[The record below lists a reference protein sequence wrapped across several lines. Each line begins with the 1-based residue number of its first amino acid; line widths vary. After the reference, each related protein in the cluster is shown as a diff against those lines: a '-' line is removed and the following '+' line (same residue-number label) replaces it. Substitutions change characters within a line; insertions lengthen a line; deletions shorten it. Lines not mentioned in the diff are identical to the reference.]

1 MKSFRAQWRRTSLRT
16 KLVAVMLGL
25 MIVAIFATAIGSAH
39 TLRIAMTSQIDK
51 QLNVSKS
58 TMAYGLNKAYLYSL
72 NEDNGSHDALDV
84 DATLLGLS
92 SAYADIRDQDGEI
105 VYVMPRS
112 RVGPSNGTDLP
123 LLNMEQIQ
131 QLAAHPNS
139 PATVPGA
146 FPTSAG
152 WRTVMIP
159 LKSSELNLF
168 LSLPLDNV
176 NRTVNQTAVLV
187 LSTGTLAALLM
198 SMIAYGLTGRSL
210 KPLINVERTA
220 SMIADGDLSQRVK
233 DYPAE
238 TEVGRLSRSLN
249 AMLAQIEKAFND
261 REASEQKMR
270 RFIQDA
276 SHELRT
282 PLVTIQ
288 GYSEFYRYG
297 GLADPEA
304 MDSAMSR
311 IESESKRMAR
321 LVEDL
326 LMLARLDEQRPME
339 RQPVDLLVL
348 GQDAVEDTKVRAP
361 DRTVKLVGL
370 TSDRPSPASTVGDDA
385 RIRQIIANLLTNALR
400 YTPEGS
406 PLEIAVG
413 VRSLVAG
420 TMDAVVEVR
429 DHGPGIPAEDSKRIF
444 ERFYRSDS
452 SRHRETG
459 GSGLGLAIVAAIVQQ
474 HGGSVALADTPGG
487 GATMSISMPYVP
499 LPEPK
504 APEVDDTED

>member
-1 MKSFRAQWRRTSLRT
+1 
-16 KLVAVMLGL
+16 
-25 MIVAIFATAIGSAH
+25 
-39 TLRIAMTSQIDK
+39 
-51 QLNVSKS
+51 
-58 TMAYGLNKAYLYSL
+58 
-72 NEDNGSHDALDV
+72 
-84 DATLLGLS
+84 
-92 SAYADIRDQDGEI
+92 
-105 VYVMPRS
+105 
-112 RVGPSNGTDLP
+112 
-123 LLNMEQIQ
+123 
-131 QLAAHPNS
+131 
-139 PATVPGA
+139 
-146 FPTSAG
+146 
-152 WRTVMIP
+152 
-159 LKSSELNLF
+159 
-168 LSLPLDNV
+168 
-176 NRTVNQTAVLV
+176 
-187 LSTGTLAALLM
+187 
-198 SMIAYGLTGRSL
+198 
-210 KPLINVERTA
+210 
-220 SMIADGDLSQRVK
+220 
-233 DYPAE
+233 
-238 TEVGRLSRSLN
+238 
-249 AMLAQIEKAFND
+249 
-261 REASEQKMR
+261 
-270 RFIQDA
+270 
-276 SHELRT
+276 
-282 PLVTIQ
+282 
-288 GYSEFYRYG
+288 
-297 GLADPEA
+297 
-304 MDSAMSR
+304 
-311 IESESKRMAR
+311 
-321 LVEDL
+321 
-326 LMLARLDEQRPME
+326 ME

-504 APEVDDTED
+504 TPEVDDIDD